1 MSSVM
6 VQINTSVRG
15 CHDVEWQSS
24 FAAATRG
31 EKNKKKKAKHKNLVA
46 VICLV
51 QLNRLYSSKPPTIKQ
66 SYILFKPV
74 TSLQTTGKQS

>member
-31 EKNKKKKAKHKNLVA
+31 EKNKKKK
-46 VICLV
+46 
-51 QLNRLYSSKPPTIKQ
+51 SKTQKPRC
-66 SYILFKPV
+66 SYLSCPA
-74 TSLQTTGKQS
+74 Q